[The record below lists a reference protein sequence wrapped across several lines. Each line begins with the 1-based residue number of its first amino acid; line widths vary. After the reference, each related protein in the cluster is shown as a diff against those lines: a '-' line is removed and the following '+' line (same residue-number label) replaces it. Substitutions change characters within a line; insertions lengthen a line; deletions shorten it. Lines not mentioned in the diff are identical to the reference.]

1 MESNVYSLRKSR
13 PVEVPGASTLSPES
27 EMSGN
32 TPCTRSSSLE
42 TALPRINS
50 EPHLPARQDPC
61 YDSLVLSEVG
71 KDTKNIGVGLE
82 LSDVQNSK
90 RLASFPDLQQAENC
104 PRAGDSGLPE
114 RPFKVSK
121 LLEDR
126 IRVLESEVQKH
137 LTEAK
142 EAIEQARKER
152 KKVRASSSTS
162 AASLGSAKSLQ
173 SRKDATKSLRGVQK
187 HSAQKHKGTASN
199 SRLPGKRLSK
209 IKTETYTSE
218 ALSGGKLPSAERS
231 AERKYSQT
239 HDHPKVKEEHTKKDN
254 ATLDD
259 STEEQ
264 KGKSNVNFKKKMD
277 EKQANEVRKE
287 KHVISMLEITEQT
300 LAEND
305 GGLAMEDKILQNTM
319 KEPVRSPVPKGILK
333 EPKIGA
339 TKSNNLTKSMNKT
352 IKQLYQLN
360 KVKDAVNLSDLLQSK
375 IMAEKE
381 LKKAIERELQEEME
395 ERKRQEEKYIEKSRR
410 EAFCLRMKELERLEE
425 EMREARIHERERR
438 RAEARERREKNILLR
453 NEQEKSILSMKI
465 SRAFNFSY
473 FPLLIHDSR
482 NSSSADEQ
490 SSSEDSGRSS
500 SDTSA
505 SDSRQNSASTNASSS
520 SKRNWN
526 HVIGCSHSRQERK

>member
-1 MESNVYSLRKSR
+1 M
-13 PVEVPGASTLSPES
+13 
-27 EMSGN
+27 
-32 TPCTRSSSLE
+32 
-42 TALPRINS
+42 
-50 EPHLPARQDPC
+50 
-61 YDSLVLSEVG
+61 
-71 KDTKNIGVGLE
+71 
-82 LSDVQNSK
+82 
-90 RLASFPDLQQAENC
+90 
-104 PRAGDSGLPE
+104 
-114 RPFKVSK
+114 
-121 LLEDR
+121 
-126 IRVLESEVQKH
+126 
-137 LTEAK
+137 
-142 EAIEQARKER
+142 
-152 KKVRASSSTS
+152 
-162 AASLGSAKSLQ
+162 
-173 SRKDATKSLRGVQK
+173 
-187 HSAQKHKGTASN
+187 
-199 SRLPGKRLSK
+199 
-209 IKTETYTSE
+209 
-218 ALSGGKLPSAERS
+218 
-231 AERKYSQT
+231 
-239 HDHPKVKEEHTKKDN
+239 
-254 ATLDD
+254 
-259 STEEQ
+259 
-264 KGKSNVNFKKKMD
+264 
-277 EKQANEVRKE
+277 
-287 KHVISMLEITEQT
+287 ISMLEITEQT

-319 KEPVRSPVPKGILK
+319 KEPVRSPVPQGILK

-339 TKSNNLTKSMNKT
+339 TKPNNLTKSMNKT

-482 NSSSADEQ
+482 NSSSDDEQ

-500 SDTSA
+500 PDTSA

-526 HVIGCSHSRQERK
+526 HVIGCSHSRKERK